1 MDAYTPPGDADTGV
15 LQDLGLATRTRDL
28 IDAVKAGLPVRT
40 FRAVADALGISDAE
54 LARAAGI
61 SGTTLTRRKRAGS
74 LNPEESDRVLRIA
87 RLLDRAAEAFGD
99 PDEAAAWLKAPNV
112 ALGGATPLAYAET
125 EIGAR
130 EVENLIGRLEH
141 GVYS

>member
-61 SGTTLTRRKRAGS
+61 SGTTLTRRAT
-74 LNPEESDRVLRIA
+74 
-87 RLLDRAAEAFGD
+87 
-99 PDEAAAWLKAPNV
+99 
-112 ALGGATPLAYAET
+112 GGAVGPPPRAC
-125 EIGAR
+125 R
-130 EVENLIGRLEH
+130 
-141 GVYS
+141 